1 MEWAVDV
8 GSGPGPW
15 AVSVCFFLL
24 DPRSKHACV
33 WNLGFLEPSGKSH
46 RFSNQLW
53 RVISVS
59 DPRAGVP
66 NMLSK
71 LLTPQGGSPSLCNP
85 QLFYVPS

>member
-1 MEWAVDV
+1 MNV

-46 RFSNQLW
+46 RFSNPLC

-66 NMLSK
+66 NMLFK
-71 LLTPQGGSPSLCNP
+71 LFTPQGGSPSLCNP